1 MELKLDEVQAAE
13 AKLLLPT
20 YERNPILFTSGEGV
34 YLIAED
40 GQRYLDLL
48 SGIGVNALGYAHP
61 AILNAIAEQS
71 RNLIHISNLYFH
83 QGQAELAIR
92 LTAAS
97 GLDRTFFC
105 NSGTEAWEG
114 ALKVARAYAG
124 MKRSE
129 GQSLGTKF
137 LALEH
142 SFHGRTMGSVATTHK
157 EKYRE
162 PFAPVMPDVEF
173 VGFNDVEDL
182 KAKFSSAVCAVL
194 IEAIQGEGGINP
206 VSQEFFAT
214 ARALTRSTGALL
226 ICDEIQSGLGRTGK
240 WFAYQHYGIQ
250 PDVTTLAKPIAGG
263 LPLGAMLCTEEVAR
277 AIHPGM
283 HGTTFGGGPLACAVA
298 LAVFDTIEK
307 DGLLDYVTEAGTY
320 FRDRLTAL
328 GKKHASIVDVRGLGL
343 MLAVELDSAELAK
356 QLVADM
362 LVRNILINRT
372 SETVLRFL
380 PPYVLKKEHIDEAVA
395 ALDEIFIEHA
405 PQTAAPS
412 TIGAQHNG

>member
-283 HGTTFGGGPLACAVA
+283 HGTTFGGGPLACAIA

-356 QLVADM
+356 QVVADM